1 MNEADR
7 AIEEDQK
14 EKNAKEGESLIK
26 EFMKKKKDMLIERL
40 KTETYSKINQ
50 LIQEAKKKK
59 EEAFRLEQE
68 AIKLEQ
74 EAKMLKQNEPK
85 MKKKILDEIKSEEK
99 KELKKFKD
107 GIELSN
113 LSDRLKLFGI
123 EVKSDVKEYNMEEEY
138 K

>member
-74 EAKMLKQNEPK
+74 EAKMLKQNEP

>member
-1 MNEADR
+1 
-7 AIEEDQK
+7 
-14 EKNAKEGESLIK
+14 
-26 EFMKKKKDMLIERL
+26 MLIERL

-68 AIKLEQ
+68 AIQLEQ
-74 EAKMLKQNEPK
+74 EAKMLKKNEPK